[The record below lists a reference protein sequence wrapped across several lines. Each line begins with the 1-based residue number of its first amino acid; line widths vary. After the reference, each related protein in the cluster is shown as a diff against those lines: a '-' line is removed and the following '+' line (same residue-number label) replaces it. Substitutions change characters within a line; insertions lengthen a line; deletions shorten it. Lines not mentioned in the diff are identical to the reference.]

1 MSDTILDGASSPDI
15 SAPVDSPVDPA
26 SELLEGE
33 SLDDVESEE
42 SKPAEASKKDP
53 ETPVKRKYKYVADKN
68 EIEEELDDAEIAKRL
83 SLAKG
88 AQSRFQKAAEAEKEK
103 AQLEGEV
110 KQLLDLLKTNPLAL
124 LKNPELG
131 VDVRKLVEDY
141 IKEDFANQEKAKQ
154 DAAKTPEQKA
164 LEAAIAEAEETK
176 KELARI
182 KKESA
187 DREFEAATKREMES
201 YQNEFR
207 KAITAGD
214 LPDSPYIM
222 SKMAD
227 MMLTATKAGVQVT
240 PAELVPLV
248 REQYIEEFKSMIG
261 AKVPDEVIEEI
272 LGGERIK
279 ALRSKQLARLKT
291 TTPIPEPIKEVRSQ
305 PVEPKETEKS
315 EKQLSFRDVFG
326 INI

>member
-1 MSDTILDGASSPDI
+1 MSETNMESVA
-15 SAPVDSPVDPA
+15 APVELDAPIENNSET
-26 SELLEGE
+26 ELLEGE
-33 SLDDVESEE
+33 SLDDIESEE
-42 SKPAEASKKDP
+42 PKPA
-53 ETPVKRKYKYVADKN
+53 PVEEPKSTKRKYVYRADGQD
-68 EIEEELDDAEIAKRL
+68 ISEELDDAELTKRL
-83 SLAKG
+83 ALSKG
-88 AQSRFQKAAEAEKEK
+88 AMSKMQKAAEAEKEK